1 MHERKW
7 LQWLAEA
14 SIEVKVLTRST
25 EHVELA
31 QETHHFKQPRSG
43 MVAMDCPKSKVP
55 IIMVVA
61 VATEEEATEEEAAEE
76 AALAAAVAGT
86 MAVLAETGL
95 AVYEE
100 GAELSAA
107 EGEERSHSPYHVPSD
122 PAPPSPTLP
131 KTPGLPHLEP
141 LRTASPSS
149 RRERPP
155 YGPTPWDTIAQ
166 RTIRPPLTVSPILW
180 TQTRASR
187 LPSPV
192 PPMPPLHP
200 TVYPCSAAHAPQ
212 GVTTTIKDI
221 MRSKDG
227 DLSIPSL
234 PAVSREY
241 SQHCTGIWEIQRTRM
256 LQGSFLCKMKLGGR
270 MWWTILCLGDWDF
283 CWLNLKMTPP
293 VFISQPE
300 TEELVEWVLEEVAQG
315 PHVAGTQGGPPI
327 LEVGCGSGAVSLS
340 LLNKL
345 PESQV
350 IAVNKEEAAIRLTQ
364 NNAHRLQF
372 QDRIQIIVLDRGS
385 GHSFC
390 PEDLDPVISKT
401 PNIFHQDMKQL
412 APEILSTFVNL
423 KEELKSKQRCCE
435 KEQQLASQRNSP
447 VTLPKHLKVKEHIE
461 KESGILKASLREKGS
476 GNSWGSGNSCGSS
489 SSIDSSSEQ
498 LQTRS
503 GCSASPYWFT

>member
-31 QETHHFKQPRSG
+31 QETHHFKQPPSG

-76 AALAAAVAGT
+76 AALAAAVAGA

-131 KTPGLPHLEP
+131 KAGEASVT
-141 LRTASPSS
+141 TATLIQP
-149 RRERPP
+149 
-155 YGPTPWDTIAQ
+155 DT
-166 RTIRPPLTVSPILW
+166 LLW
-180 TQTRASR
+180 
-187 LPSPV
+187 
-192 PPMPPLHP
+192 
-200 TVYPCSAAHAPQ
+200 
-212 GVTTTIKDI
+212 VTTTIKDI

-241 SQHCTGIWEIQRTRM
+241 SQHCTAIWEIQRTRM

-412 APEILSTFVNL
+412 APEIL
-423 KEELKSKQRCCE
+423 
-435 KEQQLASQRNSP
+435 
-447 VTLPKHLKVKEHIE
+447 
-461 KESGILKASLREKGS
+461 
-476 GNSWGSGNSCGSS
+476 
-489 SSIDSSSEQ
+489 
-498 LQTRS
+498 
-503 GCSASPYWFT
+503 